1 MEEDEEIEEQ
11 PLLPVGVGETLRA
24 AREDKGVTL
33 KELAAL
39 TRITQRHLGL
49 IETGDFA
56 ALPGRT
62 YAIGFSRSYAKAVG
76 LDQDKIVRQVR
87 EELSHIEPSGAARSA
102 ESFEPGDPARVPSA
116 RLAWMSAFIALILF
130 IAGSIFLWSNYI
142 SPAGDLPGLGGAT
155 KQAGPA
161 TPAPAARSAAPSAG
175 QVPADQVTFTALT
188 PGVWVK
194 FYDKNGRQLM
204 QKQMDLGESYTVPA
218 DAEGP
223 MVWTGRPDALAITVG
238 GKPVPKLSDEQ
249 TVMKDVPVTAA
260 ALRARGT
267 AAPVLPAP
275 SPTSAPASTS
285 PTG

>member
-11 PLLPVGVGETLRA
+11 PELPVGVGETLRA
-24 AREDKGVTL
+24 AREAKGISL
-33 KELAAL
+33 KDLAAL

-76 LDQDKIVRQVR
+76 LDQNKIAREVR
-87 EELSHIEPSGAARSA
+87 EELSQIELPGTGRLA

-116 RLAWMSAFIALILF
+116 RLAWISALIAVILF
-130 IAGSIFLWSNYI
+130 IAGSIFVWSSYI
-142 SPAGDLPGLGGAT
+142 APTGSLPWPGGNTRQPA
-155 KQAGPA
+155 PA
-161 TPAPAARSAAPSAG
+161 SSPAPAASPAAVAAA
-175 QVPADQVTFTALT
+175 QVPGGQVTFTALA
-188 PGVWVK
+188 PDIWVK

-204 QKQMDLGESYTVPA
+204 QKQMGLGESYTVPA

-223 MVWTGRPDALAITVG
+223 MLWTGRPDALAITVG
-238 GKPVPKLSDEQ
+238 GKPVAKLSNEQ
-249 TVMKDVPVTAA
+249 VVMKDVPVTAA
-260 ALRARGT
+260 ALLSRTVVA
-267 AAPVLPAP
+267 PAP
-275 SPTSAPASTS
+275 LPPSGS